1 MHDHNARQWTELYAK
16 PPPPPR
22 SPSAA
27 PLSPPSSVNNAGA
40 SADTR
45 RKGKGRANVQSA
57 DTNMVTETRT
67 TGINSTTEG
76 VEATTRG
83 SKRQKDVSS
92 TDGVIDLSEEVE
104 SSSTR
109 RGKRRR
115 VEQQGDVIVIDD

>member
-1 MHDHNARQWTELYAK
+1 M
-16 PPPPPR
+16 
-22 SPSAA
+22 
-27 PLSPPSSVNNAGA
+27 NNAGA

-45 RKGKGRANVQSA
+45 RTSAKGKGRANAQSV
-57 DTNMVTETRT
+57 DTDRVTEART
-67 TGINSTTEG
+67 TGIILTSEG